1 MIRENMKN
9 QLMIRRVFTP
19 TKKNYSPSYTNTQIN
34 SYICDYLLSDL
45 LPYYSSTEANRL
57 LAMTK
62 NLN

>member
-19 TKKNYSPSYTNTQIN
+19 TKKNYSPNYTNTQIN

-45 LPYYSSTEANRL
+45 LP
-57 LAMTK
+57 
-62 NLN
+62 